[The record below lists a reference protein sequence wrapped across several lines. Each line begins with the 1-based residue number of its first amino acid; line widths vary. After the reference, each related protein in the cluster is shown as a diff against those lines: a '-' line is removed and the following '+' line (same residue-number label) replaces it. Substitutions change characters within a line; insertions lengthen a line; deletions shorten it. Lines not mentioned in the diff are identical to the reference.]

1 MSTLNAGTVLLSSGL
16 VLPEY
21 TTANLPT
28 IATGAELGLIVFDS
42 TAQKMK
48 VFNGTNWSAFDDNSM
63 LATGGGNTFTSGG
76 YNIHRF
82 TGDGVFT
89 VSKAGTAEI
98 LVVAGGGGG
107 GGSHQ
112 GGGGGGAGGLVY
124 HPAKY
129 FPVGSYS
136 VTVGGGGQGGRY
148 YGGSTTGNYGRTNNS
163 HGFQGGNS
171 QIADILAIGGGGG
184 NESFYTLSAYK
195 NGGSGGGGGD
205 YYTGVQYYAWTGGR
219 ALQMN
224 SGGGIGFGNH
234 GGTRGFGTCEEVENN
249 SHETPHEGAGGGGA
263 GGVGGKAMGTA
274 TDVGGTATDGGIG
287 MYFAQFAAYGGDP
300 AGWFAGGGGGG
311 FYWYGPYTP
320 TNVPGS
326 NTGAK
331 GGGGRGYGGNSA
343 TGNTAG
349 VPNTGGGG
357 GGGSGNNTPPNAL
370 PGGSGIVLVRYKA
383 G

>member
-1 MSTLNAGTVLLSSGL
+1 MSTLNVGKVLLSSGL

-21 TTANLPT
+21 TTSNLPVGE
-28 IATGAELGLIVFDS
+28 AGLMVFDL
-42 TAQKMK
+42 TEQKIK
-48 VFNGTNWSAFDDNSM
+48 LHDGSKWTSFDSSVM
-63 LATGGGNTFTSGG
+63 LGSGG
-76 YNIHRF
+76 TPEDSGSYRTHRF

-89 VSKAGTAEI
+89 VTTPGTAEV

-129 FPVGSYS
+129 FPSGTYA

-148 YGGSTTGNYGRTNNS
+148 YSGSTTGNYGATNNS

-184 NESFYTLSAYK
+184 NESFYTNSVYK
-195 NGGSGGGGGD
+195 DGGSGGGGGD
-205 YYTGVQYYAWTGGR
+205 YYTGVAQYGWTGGR
-219 ALQMN
+219 SLQMN
-224 SGGGIGFGNH
+224 SGGGVGFGNP
-234 GGTRGFGTCEEVENN
+234 GGSRGFGGETEVENN
-249 SHETPHEGAGGGGA
+249 GHEIPHEGSGGGGA

-274 TDVGGTATDGGIG
+274 TDVGAIATDGGIG
-287 MYFAQFAAYGGDP
+287 LYFSQFASVGGDP
-300 AGWFAGGGGGG
+300 GGWFAGGGGGG

-320 TNVPGS
+320 TNAPNS

-331 GGGGRGYGGNSA
+331 GGGGRGYGGSSA
-343 TGNTAG
+343 SGNTAG

-370 PGGSGIVLVRYKA
+370 PGGSGIVLIRYKLQ
-383 G
+383 